1 MEDTDRTAM
10 NDQIADNAVRARR
23 RRLLLNTIEIA
34 LGELAHTE
42 GVTATRGIILRF
54 ARQLKWY

>member
-1 MEDTDRTAM
+1 M